1 MRYLDPVGVAKL
13 QGLELRRRLAGA
25 GSAGG
30 RHRSLLRGRSQ
41 EFAEHRHYVPG
52 DEVRSLDWK
61 VYARQDRFFVKEHH
75 PEDLLTAFILL
86 DRSASMGFTGGGE
99 SKWELACRLSM
110 ALAYLALSQ
119 GDAAGLV
126 TFDVEPRHDLPPK
139 SGLAQLRLFDEALI
153 RSSPSGKTGLSSV
166 LERMA
171 GRLRRR
177 SLVVLI
183 SDLLGEPAEAVAVLK
198 ALRARRHEALVLQ
211 VLDPRERDFPFE
223 GPVVF
228 EGLEDGVRVQVD
240 ADAVGDAYREAFA
253 KRQRLY
259 EANFHRSEIPYLPF
273 YTDVPWDVSLGRF
286 LAGL

>member
-1 MRYLDPVGVAKL
+1 M
-13 QGLELRRRLAGA
+13 AGA

-61 VYARQDRFFVKEHH
+61 VYARQDRFFVKEHQQ
-75 PEDLLTAFILL
+75 EDLLTAFILL
-86 DRSASMGFTGGGE
+86 DRSASMGFIGQGS

-126 TFDVEPRHDLPPK
+126 TFDVEPRQDLPPK
-139 SGLAQLRLFDEALI
+139 SGLPQLRLFDEALV
-153 RSSPSGKTGLSSV
+153 RSSPAGTTDLGAV
-166 LERMA
+166 LERLA

-183 SDLLGEPAEAVAVLK
+183 SDLLGEPEGVVAVLK

-211 VLDPRERDFPFE
+211 VLDPIERDFTFE
-223 GPVVF
+223 GPIVF
-228 EGLEDGVRVQVD
+228 EGLEDARLVEVD
-240 ADAVGDAYREAFA
+240 ASAVADAYRAEFA

-273 YTDVPWDVSLGRF
+273 YTDVPWDVSFGRF